1 MTARLSGEY
10 EFIKNNAMHHKGA
23 VGWSGSYMKE
33 GLAAFMRI
41 LLNTDPKENFTG
53 IKSMILKLVRSVG
66 FKVTE
71 YQHGV
76 PALIQDSDEAWFW
89 KCFSQSKRL
98 FPMTESEQESFLHWV
113 EQLVKKRVERIMEG
127 NHRNY
132 YCECA
137 EYIAALGDVWEFRG
151 IANGKQEVMLAYK
164 EMYFRRSAFHREL
177 RACGMR
183 GE

>member
-1 MTARLSGEY
+1 
-10 EFIKNNAMHHKGA
+10 MHHKGA

-53 IKSMILKLVRSVG
+53 IKSKILKLVRSVG

-89 KCFSQSKRL
+89 KCFS
-98 FPMTESEQESFLHWV
+98 
-113 EQLVKKRVERIMEG
+113 
-127 NHRNY
+127 
-132 YCECA
+132 
-137 EYIAALGDVWEFRG
+137 
-151 IANGKQEVMLAYK
+151 
-164 EMYFRRSAFHREL
+164 
-177 RACGMR
+177 
-183 GE
+183 